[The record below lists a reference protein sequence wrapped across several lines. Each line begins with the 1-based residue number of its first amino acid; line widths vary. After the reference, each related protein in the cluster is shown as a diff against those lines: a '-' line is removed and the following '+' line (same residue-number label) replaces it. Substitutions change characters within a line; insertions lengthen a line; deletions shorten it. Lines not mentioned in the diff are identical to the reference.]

1 MLCDRWAS
9 TACSDKPKEGST
21 QAVALSGSLLSI
33 QRSSWLYALG
43 LPSAGL
49 VVLEGRGVHLGACG
63 LVLGSGSEWDPRED
77 ELRCKGDRVRGEGG

>member
-1 MLCDRWAS
+1 M
-9 TACSDKPKEGST
+9 
-21 QAVALSGSLLSI
+21 ALSGSLLSI

-63 LVLGSGSEWDPRED
+63 FVIVSGSEWDPRED
-77 ELRCKGDRVRGEGG
+77 ELRCKGDRVRGEGGNGVSFLQAVLGSRESLVSQTH